1 MAKQIPLRQCVGCKI
16 MKPKNELVRII
27 RTPSNEVC
35 LDKTGKLNGRGAY
48 ICLSSDCY
56 NKAVKSKALERT
68 LKIEIQEDIYEAIS
82 KEMI

>member
-1 MAKQIPLRQCVGCKI
+1 MAKQIPLRQCVGCRT
-16 MKPKNELVRII
+16 MKPKTELVRII

-35 LDKTGKLNGRGAY
+35 LDKTGKMNGRGAY
-48 ICLSSDCY
+48 ICPLLDCY

-68 LKIEIQEDIYEAIS
+68 LKIEIQEEVYEAIG